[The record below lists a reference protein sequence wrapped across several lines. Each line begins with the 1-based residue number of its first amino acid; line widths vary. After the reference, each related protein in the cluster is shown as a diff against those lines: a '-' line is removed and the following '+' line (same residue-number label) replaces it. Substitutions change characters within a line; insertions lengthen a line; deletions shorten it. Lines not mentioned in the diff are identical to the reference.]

1 MKTTYQIAIIGGTGR
16 AGRYLAKKALESGHS
31 VRMLVRNPEKLTYH
45 DDRIQIIAGDARDV
59 SSIRSLLDGCNVVI
73 NAFGQP
79 VKALPLYSE
88 ITSNVL
94 TVMNEYGIRRYI
106 GVTGGS
112 INVDGDRKSL
122 INRVAAKLFEIL
134 LRKMIM
140 DKKKELTL
148 LMKSDIEWTL
158 VRLPFVV
165 EGSETGII
173 KENLTD
179 VPGRT
184 MTNED
189 IAKFLIDQ
197 IDDMK
202 YVRKTPCISN

>member
-1 MKTTYQIAIIGGTGR
+1 MKTTHQIAIIGGTGK
-16 AGRYLAKKALESGHS
+16 AGRYLAQKALESGHS
-31 VRMLVRNPEKLTYH
+31 VCMLVRNPEKLTSH
-45 DDRIQIIAGDARDV
+45 DDTIQMITGDARDV
-59 SSIRSLLDGCNVVI
+59 GSIRSLLDGCNVVI
-73 NAFGQP
+73 NTFGQP

-94 TVMNEYGIRRYI
+94 AVMSEYGIRRYI

-112 INVDGDRKSL
+112 LNVDGDRKSL
-122 INRVAAKLFEIL
+122 VNRVASKSFEIL
-134 LRKMIM
+134 FRKMIM

-148 LMKSDIEWTL
+148 LMRSDIEWTL

-189 IAKFLIDQ
+189 IARFLINQ
-197 IDDMK
+197 IDDTK

>member
-1 MKTTYQIAIIGGTGR
+1 MKTSHQIAIIGGTGT
-16 AGRYLAKKALESGHS
+16 AGRYLAQKALESGHR

-45 DDRIQIIAGDARDV
+45 DNRIQITVGDARDV
-59 SSIRSLLDGCNVVI
+59 SSIRSLLEGCNVVI
-73 NAFGQP
+73 NTFGQP

-94 TVMNEYGIRRYI
+94 AVMSEYGIRRYI

-112 INVDGDRKSL
+112 LNVDGDRKSL
-122 INRVAAKLFEIL
+122 INRVASKWFEIL
-134 LRKMIM
+134 LRKMII
-140 DKKKELTL
+140 DKKKELAL

-158 VRLPFVV
+158 VRLPIVV
-165 EGSETGII
+165 EGSGTGIM

-189 IAKFLIDQ
+189 IAKFLISQ
-197 IDDMK
+197 IDDKK